1 MLSSRRHDQ
10 SHCWRL
16 APSQSSMRLIHIGH
30 KVDCCLGDL
39 VCSMQS
45 TVVAVVVGIL
55 IQLGHCNG
63 QLPFRR
69 YYIALGLL
77 ARQGWDGNGKVVFVV
92 GVIQAT
98 TVPFTGFVTRQH
110 RAVVA
115 EACGVT
121 HRATLIVSVV
131 CFHTLRRRL
140 LLIGRVLRA
149 FGPLMF
155 CRATRVAVHFARGA
169 LALANFFVAS
179 QGLLLSRLIVTRA
192 IPLTS
197 RAFATVALQRSIGGA
212 AVIVTTI
219 IINTMTT
226 MAPISAVGNVAAS
239 IVTKSNL
246 AFGALAVPAVGG
258 LAEPSAEL
266 LRSFAKET
274 LADTIRLLAF
284 NCTDLS
290 PGVND

>member
-1 MLSSRRHDQ
+1 
-10 SHCWRL
+10 
-16 APSQSSMRLIHIGH
+16 
-30 KVDCCLGDL
+30 
-39 VCSMQS
+39 
-45 TVVAVVVGIL
+45 
-55 IQLGHCNG
+55 
-63 QLPFRR
+63 
-69 YYIALGLL
+69 
-77 ARQGWDGNGKVVFVV
+77 
-92 GVIQAT
+92 
-98 TVPFTGFVTRQH
+98 
-110 RAVVA
+110 
-115 EACGVT
+115 
-121 HRATLIVSVV
+121 
-131 CFHTLRRRL
+131 
-140 LLIGRVLRA
+140 
-149 FGPLMF
+149 
-155 CRATRVAVHFARGA
+155 VHFARGA